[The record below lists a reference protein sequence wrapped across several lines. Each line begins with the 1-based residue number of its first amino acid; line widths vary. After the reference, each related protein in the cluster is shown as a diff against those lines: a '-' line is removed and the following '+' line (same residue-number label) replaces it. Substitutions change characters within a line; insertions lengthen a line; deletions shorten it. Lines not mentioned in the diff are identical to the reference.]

1 MNSMLKN
8 KENTEF
14 RVCLVTWNVN
24 ATDPEKLK
32 GLEEVVA
39 QCDGCDIIV
48 FGLQE
53 MIELS
58 TNNVMNNN

>member
-1 MNSMLKN
+1 MLYHTQYRMNSMLKN

-24 ATDPEKLK
+24 ATDPDKLK
-32 GLEEVVA
+32 GLEEIVA

-48 FGLQE
+48 FGLQ
-53 MIELS
+53 
-58 TNNVMNNN
+58 